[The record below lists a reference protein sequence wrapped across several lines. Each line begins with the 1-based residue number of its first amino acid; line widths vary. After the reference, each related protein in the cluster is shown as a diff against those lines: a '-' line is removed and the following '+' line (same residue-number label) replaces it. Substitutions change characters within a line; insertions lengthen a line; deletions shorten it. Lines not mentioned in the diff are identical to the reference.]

1 MMLNYGVLTPPDTPS
16 YARWILF
23 YLVLCAAVYGA
34 LYQLGWVTRLPGADN
49 LMIGDARFYH
59 SIGREGYVYEPGVP
73 CNAGFFPLFGYL
85 WGLTG
90 LGVVGISVVNGIVF
104 NLAVWINCRLLRP
117 HPIVLGFFLSLPFL
131 CYIYTPHSEAF
142 FFLFATGVIWSFAR
156 RQFSLLTVCLL
167 LAGLTRPTVMF
178 LFPALV
184 GATLMEGSVKRALS
198 LPNLKTIL
206 LWFLPPLVLTLG
218 IVAWIQYVQ
227 VGDAGAYYKVQAEIW
242 GREFG
247 WPVFPLAGKADSWLQ
262 RWRIFNYCVGMLA
275 AGMGLRYLIQW
286 LRDRGLPAGLG
297 RKELLSVIY
306 LTMGLLSIVFFNPEW
321 HWIPAKEYSSTVL
334 NGINRYIQVN
344 PFMLVFLAY
353 LFGSTPRS
361 ARWLA
366 PLVIALHI
374 VYLPAWPDYWD
385 HIRRFGALSV
395 VTGMLGAYALYYFV
409 RREAVGYALIVAAY
423 AFQAYMYS
431 VLLSGTPID

>member
-1 MMLNYGVLTPPDTPS
+1 MMLNYGVLTPPNTPS

-23 YLVLCAAVYGA
+23 YLVLFAAVYGA
-34 LYQLGWVTRLPGADN
+34 LYQLGWAPRLPGADN
-49 LMIGDARFYH
+49 LMVGDARFYH
-59 SIGREGYVYEPGVP
+59 SIGQGGYVYEPGVP

-90 LGVVGISVVNGIVF
+90 LGVVGISVLNAIVF
-104 NLAVWINCRLLRP
+104 HIAVYINCRLLRP
-117 HPIVLGFFLSLPFL
+117 HPIVLGLFLSLPFL

-142 FFLFATGVIWSFAR
+142 FFLFATGVIWAFAK
-156 RQFSLLTVCLL
+156 RQYPLLFVCLL

-184 GATLMEGSVKRALS
+184 GATLMEVPAARAAS
-198 LPNLKTIL
+198 RRNGRTIL
-206 LWFLPPLVLTLG
+206 FWFLPPLLLTVLT
-218 IVAWIQYVQ
+218 VAWIQYVQ
-227 VGDAGAYYKVQAEIW
+227 VGNAWAYYEVQGEIW
-242 GREFG
+242 GRKFG

-275 AGMGLRYLIQW
+275 AGMGLRYLIRW
-286 LRDRGLPAGLG
+286 LRARDLPGNLG
-297 RKELLSVIY
+297 GKELLSIIY

-321 HWIPAKEYSSTVL
+321 HWIAAKEYSSTVL

-344 PFMLVFLAY
+344 PFTFVFLAY
-353 LFGSTPRS
+353 LYGSVPRS
-361 ARWLA
+361 VRWLG
-366 PLVIALHI
+366 PLVLALHV

-385 HIRRFGALSV
+385 HIQRFLALSV
-395 VTGMLGAYALYYFV
+395 VTGMLLTYALYYFF
-409 RREAVGYALIVAAY
+409 RRDALGYILIAVAFG
-423 AFQAYMYS
+423 FQAYFYS